1 MTTTIVNKSNRF
13 AALLDDNDGGYREKN
28 NNRRNEPSGTN
39 ERRNRQ
45 QNGRGNRNVRRNS
58 NSSNDNNY
66 NNNSN
71 NNHLWNKNSKGR
83 SIYNNEQ
90 KYQNQPETTSRTSK
104 SPNTINQPPI
114 PLYPVNENS
123 YAKRLADKKEA
134 SIKKEVVI
142 DKKWTYVS
150 VKDSKNKIT
159 VIRNNDVDVHVDCSI
174 DTIINLLNNKHRQRV
189 NEYME
194 LWGEDEY
201 ERMFTFPNYEY
212 GYFDRLDEELLVE
225 QELRNNNSDTSD
237 TDSE

>member
-1 MTTTIVNKSNRF
+1 MSTTTVNKSNRF

-28 NNRRNEPSGTN
+28 NNRRNGPSGTN
-39 ERRNRQ
+39 GRNRQ

-71 NNHLWNKNSKGR
+71 NNHLWNKNSKGL

-150 VKDSKNKIT
+150 VKDSTNKIT

-174 DTIINLLNNKHRQRV
+174 KSIINLLNNKHRQRV

-225 QELRNNNSDTSD
+225 EELRNNNSDTSD

>member
-1 MTTTIVNKSNRF
+1 MSTTRVNKSNRF

-28 NNRRNEPSGTN
+28 DRRNGHSGSN
-39 ERRNRQ
+39 DRNRQ

-58 NSSNDNNY
+58 NSINDN
-66 NNNSN
+66 N

-90 KYQNQPETTSRTSK
+90 IYQNQPETTSRTSK

-159 VIRNNDVDVHVDCSI
+159 VIRNNDVDIHVDCSI
-174 DTIINLLNNKHRQRV
+174 DSIINLLNNKHRQRV

-225 QELRNNNSDTSD
+225 EELRNNNSDTSD